1 MKKPIGVEIFEKVAN
16 RYDKISS
23 FLSFG
28 IIKKWQREL
37 LKDLSLSNKTV
48 LDLACGTGEI
58 SHLIENKTKMTV
70 GLDYSLSMLKVAKEK
85 NKKTIFVQGDA
96 LNLPF
101 KDNSFDL
108 VTVSLGLRHFD
119 DLEKSLKEI
128 KRVLKPEGKVRILEV
143 SIPKNQFLQKFFVG
157 FLKFFVLP
165 IGKFLS
171 KEDVS
176 EHLFGTILR
185 FPHNEK
191 FLEFSKKV
199 GFSDGKVKPLLFGIA
214 SIYELK
220 LK

>member
-16 RYDKISS
+16 RYDQISS
-23 FLSFG
+23 ILSFG

-37 LKDLSLSNKTV
+37 LKDLDLSDKTV

-58 SHLIENKTKMTV
+58 SHLFENKTKMTI
-70 GLDYSLSMLKVAKEK
+70 GLDYSLPMLKVAKSK

-101 KDNSFDL
+101 KDDSFDL
-108 VTVSLGLRHFD
+108 VIVSLGLRHFD
-119 DLEKSLKEI
+119 DLERSLKEI
-128 KRVLKPEGKVRILEV
+128 KRVLKSKGKVRILEV
-143 SIPKNQFLQKFFVG
+143 SIPQNPFLQKFFVA

-171 KEDVS
+171 KGDVS

-185 FPHNEK
+185 FPHNES
-191 FLEFSKKV
+191 FLKLSKKIGFSK
-199 GFSDGKVKPLLFGIA
+199 GKIKTLFFGIA
-214 SIYELK
+214 TIYEIGC
-220 LK
+220 